1 MKQNWYH
8 LFFLKVNSNYICRK
22 KTELKRSLDVDATSL
37 VAGSMIGSR
46 IFIVTSAMARDIGY
60 CPVDNMGGYGFYY

>member
-1 MKQNWYH
+1 MSEKNR
-8 LFFLKVNSNYICRK
+8 V
-22 KTELKRSLDVDATSL
+22 KTLVGVDATSL
-37 VAGSMIGSR
+37 SSWFYDRFR